1 MALVLPR
8 PAPNITWRKDGEQI
22 VDGEDGY
29 YLPGHHYN
37 RLLIIKHV
45 TQEHQ
50 GNYTCTAYPTSS
62 SFDQASV
69 STFLTVKGLKRNML
83 QIHNYQLSNTPRKF
97 GDQVLGSTSVVLAL
111 NCLLFQWQPVGV
123 RRHWQQNALSCRRRY
138 RYHWKLSRGTMKTQQ
153 KYRGVVT

>member
-8 PAPNITWRKDGEQI
+8 SAPFIMWRKDGEKI

-29 YLPGHHYN
+29 YLPGDHHN

-50 GNYTCTAYPTSS
+50 GNYTCTAYPASG

-69 STFLTVKGLKRNML
+69 STFLTVEGLKRKIL
-83 QIHNYQLSNTPRKF
+83 KILR
-97 GDQVLGSTSVVLAL
+97 L
-111 NCLLFQWQPVGV
+111 
-123 RRHWQQNALSCRRRY
+123 
-138 RYHWKLSRGTMKTQQ
+138 
-153 KYRGVVT
+153 